1 MTSTPNTERVNPH
14 HCNQC
19 GEGEPRPTLP
29 AKPVPPRAPA
39 GKSRSRSALP
49 APGGRSAVGTELTQN
64 WNCTGT
70 KPAWR
75 WYSTGH
81 RTGTAPAHRLGQQR
95 VWRWHRRLQHSE
107 PRGAER
113 RDGSRS
119 SALAR
124 PWHSSGVVLT
134 SCRSP
139 AYILAREQS
148 SSHQHC
154 RRTLLWRW
162 GGSGAEDPLCGGR
175 DETGDWN
182 QYRELEPV
190 P

>member
-134 SCRSP
+134 SCRAP

-148 SSHQHC
+148 PAPATSTAGGHC
-154 RRTLLWRW
+154 
-162 GGSGAEDPLCGGR
+162 SGAGEAREPRIPCAAGEMRLG
-175 DETGDWN
+175 TGISTGN
-182 QYRELEPV
+182 
-190 P
+190 